1 MLDKLM
7 FVVQIIIGMVFIY
20 FGIVDRVKEDDRKIF
35 KNPRLI
41 YIIGAILVMLLS
53 ISWLH

>member
-7 FVVQIIIGMVFIY
+7 FVVQIIIGVVFIY
-20 FGIVDRVKEDDRKIF
+20 FGIVDRVKKDDKKIF

-41 YIIGAILVMLLS
+41 YIIGGILVILLS

>member
-7 FVVQIIIGMVFIY
+7 FVVQIIIGVVFIN
-20 FGIVDRVKEDDRKIF
+20 FGIVDRVKKDDKKIF
-35 KNPRLI
+35 KNPRLL
-41 YIIGAILVMLLS
+41 YIIGGILVMLLS

>member
-20 FGIVDRVKEDDRKIF
+20 FGIADRVKKDDRKIF

-41 YIIGAILVMLLS
+41 YIIGGFLVMLLS